1 MCLIC
6 YMTLT
11 KEYNKNHTAICGQVL
26 ELSEIFTVKN
36 KTNIFLNLII

>member
-1 MCLIC
+1 MCMIC

-11 KEYNKNHTAICGQVL
+11 KECNKNRTAIYGQLL

-36 KTNIFLNLII
+36 KTNIFLNLIS